1 MASCAGDAGEQAGIT
16 STPDFIVTPGGTA
29 FPVPKGATG
38 AVPVINRVGDRTGT
52 AFTGGRGGANGQ
64 VDTIRMMN
72 PTAARGRS
80 PGYPHGY
87 ITYQNA
93 GKQGVD
99 PYTGRT
105 GPRDETHF
113 PIDC

>member
-1 MASCAGDAGEQAGIT
+1 MHRRGTGVSTGCT
-16 STPDFIVTPGGTA
+16 SAPDFLVTPGETA
-29 FPVPKGATG
+29 FPVPPGATG
-38 AVPVINRVGDRTGT
+38 PVSVLNRAGNRTGT
-52 AFTGGRGGANGQ
+52 AFTGGSGGANGQ

-72 PTAARGRS
+72 ATAARGRS

-93 GKQGVD
+93 GRQGVN